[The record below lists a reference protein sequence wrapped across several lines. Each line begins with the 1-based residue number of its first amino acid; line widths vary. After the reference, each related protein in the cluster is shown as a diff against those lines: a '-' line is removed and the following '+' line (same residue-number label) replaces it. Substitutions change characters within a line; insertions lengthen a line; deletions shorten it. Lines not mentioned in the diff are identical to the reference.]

1 MQVTWLGHATVV
13 IDANDTRVLADPLL
27 SRHNGPLRRRFA
39 TPEEPHWQDP
49 DVVLISHLHHDHA
62 EIRSLNRLGDAPVVT
77 APKNAAWLR
86 RKGISG
92 GLGLGD
98 EWYDVPNRPV
108 SIRLVRADHHARP
121 MPHRPNEANG
131 HIVKTPTMTVWV
143 VGDSSLYDEM
153 RDLPEIAG
161 APIDLA
167 IVPIGGWGARLSEGH
182 MGPKEAAVACSWVK
196 AKAALPVHWGTLHVP
211 LLREL
216 PRGWMD
222 RPGEQFVEHLAKA
235 APDCQPISLMPG
247 ETSSIPVTPAP

>member
-13 IDANDTRVLADPLL
+13 IDVDGTRVLADPLL
-27 SRHNGPLRRRFA
+27 SRHNGPLAAPVRDTGGAALASIPTSSSSR
-39 TPEEPHWQDP
+39 TSITTMP
-49 DVVLISHLHHDHA
+49 
-62 EIRSLNRLGDAPVVT
+62 RSDRCSRLGDAPVLT

-108 SIRLVRADHHARP
+108 SIRLVRADHHSRP

-143 VGDSSLYDEM
+143 VGDTSLYDEM

-182 MGPKEAAVACSWVK
+182 MGPKEAAVACSWVGARK
-196 AKAALPVHWGTLHVP
+196 RVAGALGHPARATPPRAAARLDG
-211 LLREL
+211 
-216 PRGWMD
+216 
-222 RPGEQFVEHLAKA
+222 
-235 APDCQPISLMPG
+235 
-247 ETSSIPVTPAP
+247 PAR